1 MKRNVF
7 ATLLV
12 GALLLA
18 ACGPPSL
25 GNEVGTEPMGTEP
38 VGTEPMG
45 TEPMG
50 TEAATEADTEAGTEA
65 ATEAPTEASTEAEI
79 PGTGELDPGVATALF
94 EQQVEVHASD
104 HTPVGTVDNLILD
117 VEAGAI
123 QYIVVATEDGAL
135 IAVPYDQVAWD
146 EGGFFLLNVDVSAFE
161 GAPAFEG
168 GEIPDTQEPDW
179 DADIAAYWSS
189 L

>member
-1 MKRNVF
+1 MKRNLF

-25 GNEVGTEPMGTEP
+25 GNEVGTDDMGEESMGTE
-38 VGTEPMG
+38 GLSTEPMG
-45 TEPMG
+45 TEM
-50 TEAATEADTEAGTEA
+50 ATEAGTSAATGEATAA
-65 ATEAPTEASTEAEI
+65 ATEGEI
-79 PGTGELDPGVATALF
+79 PGTGEIDPGVATVLF

-117 VEAGAI
+117 VNAGTVA
-123 QYIVVATEDGAL
+123 YIVVATDDGTL
-135 IAVPYDQVAWD
+135 IAVPYADVTWD
-146 EGGFFLLNVDVSAFE
+146 TAGFFLLSVDVATFE

-168 GEIPDTQEPDW
+168 GEIPDTQQPDW
-179 DADIAAYWSS
+179 DADIAAYWAM
-189 L
+189 